1 MNISITIN
9 DDNHVIVEQENSK
22 KKTIGKPVMVF
33 ELELAN
39 YLLSKEYS
47 IRRILPNT
55 NIDGALVFSFHNV
68 EGIKQEMKK
77 WNWQRHQTTGEE
89 IIPENEAQE

>member
-9 DDNHVIVEQENSK
+9 DDNQVIVEQENSK
-22 KKTIGKPVMVF
+22 KRTIGKPVLVF

-47 IRRILPNT
+47 MRKILPNT
-55 NIDGALVFSFHNV
+55 NTNEGLIFSFHNV

-77 WNWQRHQTTGEE
+77 WNWQRHQTIREE